1 MRKNIALVLALVMI
15 LSLIPMASFAQTGS
29 ATYTR
34 LTSVAGGEK
43 GSVNVESGTAAQ
55 AQNFGTTRVEVKVP
69 ANAIT
74 APGGERVFVTV
85 PRGVQVNGISATYT
99 APTGLAGTTIAAQVY
114 SAGVGYTA
122 APATLNG
129 RTEVSFLVQD
139 NNAEQKIVVEL
150 SNIYVGAN
158 AQGTE
163 LNFEFGGQPGT
174 AFAGSTM
181 IPSGNIGVGDVTVSI
196 LDVNII
202 TDSEGAAQQIG
213 TIRINETQAGAQEDP
228 VRIKL
233 PRGFYWDDSATVSV
247 TTRFGNGQIGGAT
260 YDQPINGRPTR
271 VSFSRVAASTTATS
285 WEVTG
290 LRIVVD
296 PTMANY
302 GEIEASISNATPSS
316 LVVAR
321 YGEYLAEVTAES
333 KPLRLAGKTHQRLGD
348 FMIQELIGDTL
359 VNNRTVTMTLPAGA
373 KWSNLN
379 TTIDRTA
386 VTNTIDGPSIVRSKS
401 ENFGGIDLVGWEVVD
416 IAGRTLR
423 GRVSG
428 STTQN
433 NPAKLH
439 FEAPRIAITPDFR
452 GDEIVVTFGGSA
464 GVGGEVVL
472 AGVAKPMAAELTGA
486 EADLRIGIQNQAI
499 SDIKL
504 TEVKTEALAREG
516 LITIAPVWGDVRFAK
531 TPKAEVVS
539 GDIIIEEIWT
549 SANRGVVN
557 IRITADSDKEV
568 GEIVVSDLE
577 VSLDRTAPEGT
588 LEFEFGGTALVDPI
602 ISATGG
608 YFPGASVS
616 TSLAVGSV
624 ITAAPG
630 ELVDEATA
638 EVKFT
643 VGSTSYTVDGA
654 MQMMDVAPFISNDR
668 LMVPVR
674 YLEEVFGVQPVWNGA
689 ARTVTVL
696 YEGKVFEMAIG
707 SNVLRVNG
715 APYMELDAS
724 VEIVNERTFVPASRF
739 ARAMGI
745 DYSWDATTQT
755 ATFK

>member
-43 GSVNVESGTAAQ
+43 GNVNVETGTGAQ

-74 APGGERVFVTV
+74 APGGERVFVTI
-85 PRGVQVNGISATYT
+85 PRGVQVNGITATYT
-99 APTGLAGTTIAAQVY
+99 APTGMAGTTIAAQVY
-114 SAGVGYTA
+114 AAGGYVA

-150 SNIYVGAN
+150 ANIYVGAN

-174 AFAGSTM
+174 AFAGSTL

-202 TDSEGAAQQIG
+202 TDSEGANQAIG

-233 PRGFYWDDSATVSV
+233 PRGFYWDDSVTPAPTV
-247 TTRFGNGQIGGAT
+247 RFGDGQLSAAT

-296 PTMANY
+296 PTMASH
-302 GEIEASISNATPSS
+302 GDVEASISNATPST
-316 LVVAR
+316 LIVAR
-321 YGEYLAEVTAES
+321 YGDYLAEVSAES

-348 FMIQELIGDTL
+348 FMIEELIGDTL
-359 VNNRTVTMTLPAGA
+359 VNNRTITMTLPAGT
-373 KWSNLN
+373 KWADILP
-379 TTIDRTA
+379 
-386 VTNTIDGPSIVRSKS
+386 NTIDGPSIVRSKS
-401 ENFGGIDLVGWEVVD
+401 ENFGGIDITGWEVVD

-423 GRVSG
+423 GRVAG
-428 STTQN
+428 SSSQN
-433 NPAKLH
+433 SPAKLY
-439 FEAPRIAITPDFR
+439 FEAPRVAITPEFR

-472 AGVAKPMAAELTGA
+472 ASVAKPMAAELTGA
-486 EADLRIGIQNQAI
+486 EADLRIGIQNQAV

-516 LITIAPVWGDVRFAK
+516 VIEITPVWGDVRFAK
-531 TPKAEVVS
+531 TPTAKVLS

-549 SANRGVVN
+549 SANRGTIN

-568 GEIVVSDLE
+568 GEILVSDLE
-577 VSLDRTAPEGT
+577 VSLDRTAPEGA
-588 LEFEFGGTALVDPI
+588 LEFEFGGSALVDAL
-602 ISATGG
+602 ISATNG
-608 YFPGASVS
+608 YFPGASAS
-616 TSLAVGSV
+616 TTLVVGNV

-638 EVKFT
+638 AVSFT

-674 YLEEVFGVQPVWNGA
+674 YLEAVFGVQPVWNGA

-715 APYMELDAS
+715 APYMELDAT